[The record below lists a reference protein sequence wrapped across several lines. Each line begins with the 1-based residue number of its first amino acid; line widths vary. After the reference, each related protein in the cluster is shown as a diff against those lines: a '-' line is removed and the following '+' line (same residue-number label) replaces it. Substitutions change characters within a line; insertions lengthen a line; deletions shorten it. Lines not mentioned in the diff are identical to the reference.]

1 MNHLYVK
8 QFLVVSWE
16 FYMSKWGC
24 YLVLSIRVMRK
35 VPQKRDDTVGSIH
48 LLENVV
54 FRAR

>member
-1 MNHLYVK
+1 
-8 QFLVVSWE
+8 
-16 FYMSKWGC
+16 MSKWGC